1 MTIEKCF
8 IYAKN
13 IAEYSDFTKVH
24 VGCVAIY
31 KGKIIG
37 EGYNSNKTHPVQ
49 GKYNRYRNTCNQ
61 DTSNLLP
68 KLHAE
73 IMCIN
78 SIKDKDI
85 NWRKVKI
92 FVYRIRNDRPFGI
105 ARPCPA
111 CMNALKDLGICDIY
125 YTTDAGYAHEKIL
138 H

>member
-1 MTIEKCF
+1 MTIEKYF
-8 IYAKN
+8 IYARN
-13 IAEYSDFTKVH
+13 AAEYSDFTKIH

-49 GKYNRYRNTCNQ
+49 ERYNRYRNARNY
-61 DTSNLLP
+61 DTSSLLP

-73 IMCIN
+73 IMCLN
-78 SIKDKDI
+78 SIKDKNI
-85 NWRKVKI
+85 NWKKVKLYI
-92 FVYRIRNDRPFGI
+92 YRIRNDRPFGI

-125 YTTDAGYAHEKIL
+125 YTTDAGYAHEKISY
-138 H
+138 